1 MKADPKAQQ
10 AREAKLRDAVK
21 VLMEYGLPDPAHWG
35 IVPDKEIN
43 LRRIGIPIGQP
54 GLVNPGIDLTAMDPA
69 KILLAM
75 FKKAWE
81 AGFEAG
87 AYETEASQTE
97 AMLAAFPRLKDTIKE
112 LAEEVADKKID
123 EFKERFQR

>member
-1 MKADPKAQQ
+1 MKADPKTQK
-10 AREAKLRDAVK
+10 AREAKLRDAIK
-21 VLMEYGLPDPAHWG
+21 VLMEYGLPDPRYHG
-35 IVPDKEIN
+35 IAPDHEID
-43 LRRIGIPIGQP
+43 LRRVGIPIGQP
-54 GLVNPGIDLTAMDPA
+54 GYATPGIDLTAMDPT

-81 AGFEAG
+81 DGFEAG
-87 AYETEASQTE
+87 TYQANSEQTE